1 MKIFKIVLIVFAAGI
16 VLLMALFAI
25 YLLLNR
31 QGVVEPYDVGEPE
44 TGNRLLVASQGSE
57 FKSALV
63 ESVITHLAGESLYV
77 RVIDVSGLE
86 EIDEDEWGAILILHT
101 TEQWKLQPDVKKYLD
116 RARNLDKVI
125 VITTSGSGE
134 WKSDEYTVDVMTS
147 ASKKE
152 ELRALTDNIV
162 LKLKAILE

>member
-1 MKIFKIVLIVFAAGI
+1 MKIFKIVLIILAAGI

-31 QGVVEPYDVGEPE
+31 QGVVESYDVGEPE
-44 TGNRLLVASQGSE
+44 TGNRLLIVSQGSE
-57 FKSALV
+57 FKNALV
-63 ESVITHLAGESLYV
+63 ESVITHLADESLYV
-77 RVIDVSGLE
+77 CVIDVSGLE
-86 EIDEDEWGAILILHT
+86 EINEDEWDAILILHT

-116 RARNLDKVI
+116 RARNLDRVV

-134 WKSDEYTVDVMTS
+134 WKSDEYAVDVMTS

-162 LKLKAILE
+162 LKLKAILK